1 MIPKN
6 TIRLFFS
13 LAAPNVSLD
22 ELSIL
27 HQEVSNNSG
36 LTPVQSID
44 FLLKRISEENW
55 TVFHQSISS
64 VSRELLPGLLFIGGE
79 WSVITA
85 DDEGIKVEYAN
96 GNLKRFDDLE
106 DVPVGIFVGLKNEQ
120 QKNDVRDLPVDG
132 VEEGSYETI
141 FQIIRRHAMAR
152 KRWIYDVIIATVMVN
167 VFAIVT
173 SMFAMQVYDRVVPTL
188 AFATL
193 YTLTIGMLVIYLTD
207 FLLKTF
213 RASLIDSKTS
223 YIDQAVSQDVYDHLM
238 SVQMDKLPNQLGT
251 LTGQISG
258 LESARQFF
266 TSSAVFVLVDFP
278 FCLLFIAA
286 IYLVAGP
293 VAFVYSSFLVI
304 SVIIGVVS
312 QKMSQRLV
320 KRITSKSNE
329 KLGFLVDSIRGLEAI
344 KTFGGKKDATARW
357 SLLNKEISTSSLAQ
371 KAISTTSSTLASTI
385 GQFAYLTA
393 IIFGVHQISEGLMTQ
408 GAMIAVSILG
418 GRVLGPAGQAV
429 NYLIQFETTRQ
440 TMALI
445 NGLLQL
451 PREQMTLEKPVMPMH
466 RVGQVA
472 LRDISFSY
480 QGQKTPQLQILSLDI
495 KAGERIALLGSI
507 GSGKST
513 LIKLLARLYRPTQ
526 GNIKID
532 GVDLWQIDEYFLNN
546 NFGYHSQS
554 PELFKGTLKEN
565 LMFGRSLSD
574 KHIVSV
580 VNDLGI
586 DRIADQSDKGLDR
599 PISEGGSGLSG
610 GQRQMISLGRVLIG
624 SKNIWIFDEP
634 TASLDNHSQE
644 LFVNGLK
651 SRMRA
656 DDILIFSTHNI
667 KLAMELSNRI
677 IVLEDGKISKDAPT
691 SAVQVRKTA

>member
-1 MIPKN
+1 MIPVN
-6 TIRLFFS
+6 IIRQFFS
-13 LAAPNVSLD
+13 LVAPNLSLD
-22 ELSIL
+22 DLSIL
-27 HQEVSNNSG
+27 HDEVSNNSA

-44 FLLKRISEENW
+44 FLLKKMSEEKW
-55 TVFHQSISS
+55 KVFHQSISS
-64 VSRELLPGLLFIGGE
+64 VSRETLPGLLFIGGR

-85 DDEGIKVEYAN
+85 DVEGIKVEDET
-96 GNLKRFDDLE
+96 GSVRMFDTLE
-106 DVPVGIFVGLKNEQ
+106 DVPVSIFVGLQNDQ
-120 QKNDVRDLPVDG
+120 QKTETRELPADG
-132 VEEGSYETI
+132 LEEHGYETI
-141 FQIIRRHAMAR
+141 FQIIRRHALAR

-167 VFAIVT
+167 VFAVVT

-193 YTLTIGMLVIYLTD
+193 YTLAVGMLVIYATD

-213 RASLIDSKTS
+213 RARLLDVKTS
-223 YIDQAVSQDVYDHLM
+223 YIDQAVSEEVYDHLM
-238 SVQMDKLPNQLGT
+238 SVQMDRLPNQLGT

-278 FCLLFIAA
+278 FCLLFISM
-286 IYLVAGP
+286 IYVVAGP
-293 VAFVYSSFLVI
+293 VALLYLAFLIISLMVGVI
-304 SVIIGVVS
+304 S
-312 QKMSQRLV
+312 QKMSQRLI

-344 KTFGGKKDATARW
+344 KTFGGKKDATERW
-357 SLLNKEISTSSLAQ
+357 SMLNKEISNFSLAQ
-371 KAISTTSSTLASTI
+371 KGISTTSSTLASTI
-385 GQFAYLTA
+385 GQFAYLSA

-408 GAMIAVSILG
+408 GSMIAVSILG

-429 NYLIQFETTRQ
+429 NHIIQFETTRQ
-440 TMALI
+440 TMELI
-445 NGLLQL
+445 NGLLKL
-451 PREQMTLEKPVMPMH
+451 PREQMTREKPVMPMH

-472 LRDISFSY
+472 LRDVSFSY
-480 QGQKTPQLQILSLDI
+480 QGQETPQLQIGSLDI
-495 KAGERIALLGSI
+495 KAGERIALLGPI

-513 LIKLLARLYRPTQ
+513 LIKLLARLYRPAE

-532 GVDLWQIDEYFLNN
+532 GVDLWQIDEYFINN

-565 LMFGRSLSD
+565 LLFGRSLSD
-574 KHIVSV
+574 KHLVSV

-599 PISEGGSGLSG
+599 PISEGGAGLSG

-624 SKNIWIFDEP
+624 TKNIWLFDEP
-634 TASLDNHSQE
+634 TASLDDHSQK

-651 SRMRA
+651 SRMRS
-656 DDILIFSTHNI
+656 DDILVFSTHNL
-667 KLAMELSNRI
+667 KMAMELSNRI

-691 SAVQVRKTA
+691 TAVQVRKIS

>member
-1 MIPKN
+1 MIPIN
-6 TIRLFFS
+6 IIRQFFS
-13 LAAPNVSLD
+13 LVAPNVNLD
-22 ELSIL
+22 DLSIL
-27 HQEVSNNSG
+27 HDEVSNNSA

-44 FLLKRISEENW
+44 FLLKRMSQEKW
-55 TVFHQSISS
+55 KVFHQSISS
-64 VSRELLPGLLFIGGE
+64 VSRELLPGLLFIGGV
-79 WSVITA
+79 WSIVTA
-85 DDEGIKVEYAN
+85 DNEGIKVKDDT
-96 GNLKRFDDLE
+96 GSVRKFDDLE
-106 DVPVGIFVGLKNEQ
+106 DVPISIFVGLQNEQ
-120 QKNDVRDLPVDG
+120 KKIEGRDLSFDDIDDD
-132 VEEGSYETI
+132 SFETI
-141 FQIIRRHAMAR
+141 FQIIRRHALAR
-152 KRWIYDVIIATVMVN
+152 KRWVYDIIIATVMVN

-193 YTLTIGMLVIYLTD
+193 YTLAIGMLVIYTTD

-213 RASLIDSKTS
+213 RARLLDAKTS
-223 YIDQAVSQDVYDHLM
+223 YIDQAVSEEVYDHLM
-238 SVQMDKLPNQLGT
+238 SVQMDRLPNQLGT

-266 TSSAVFVLVDFP
+266 TSSAVFILVDFP
-278 FCLLFIAA
+278 FCLLFIAM

-293 VAFVYSSFLVI
+293 VALVYAAFLVI
-304 SVIIGVVS
+304 SVIIGVIS
-312 QKMSQRLV
+312 QKLSQRLV

-344 KTFGGKKDATARW
+344 KTFGGKKNATERW
-357 SLLNKEISTSSLAQ
+357 SSLNKEISQFSLAQ
-371 KAISTTSSTLASTI
+371 KSISTTSSNLASTI
-385 GQFAYLTA
+385 GQLAYLMA
-393 IIFGVHQISEGLMTQ
+393 IIFGVHQISEGTMTQ
-408 GAMIAVSILG
+408 GSMIAVSILG

-429 NYLIQFETTRQ
+429 NHIIQFETTRQ
-440 TMALI
+440 TMELI
-445 NGLLQL
+445 NRLLKL
-451 PREQMTLEKPVMPMH
+451 PREQINSDKQIMPMH
-466 RVGQVA
+466 RVGQVS
-472 LRDISFSY
+472 LRDVSFSY
-480 QGQKTPQLQILSLDI
+480 QGQEAAQLQIPSLDI
-495 KAGERIALLGSI
+495 KAGDRVALLGSI

-532 GVDLWQIDEYFLNN
+532 GVDLWQIDEYFINN

-565 LMFGRSLSD
+565 LLFGRSLSD
-574 KHIVSV
+574 KYLVSV

-599 PISEGGSGLSG
+599 PISEGGAGLSG

-634 TASLDNHSQE
+634 TASLDSHSQE
-644 LFVNGLK
+644 LFVKGLQ

-656 DDILIFSTHNI
+656 DDILVFSTHNI

-677 IVLEDGKISKDAPT
+677 IVLEDGKISRDAPT

>member
-1 MIPKN
+1 MIPIN
-6 TIRLFFS
+6 IIRQFFS
-13 LAAPNVSLD
+13 LVAPNVSLD
-22 ELSIL
+22 ELPSL
-27 HQEVSNNSG
+27 HDEVSNNSG

-44 FLLKRISEENW
+44 FLLKRMSEEKW
-55 TVFHQSISS
+55 KVFHQSISS
-64 VSRELLPGLLFIGGE
+64 VSRELLPGLLFVGGG
-79 WSVITA
+79 WSIISA
-85 DDEGIKVEYAN
+85 DDEGIKVEDET
-96 GNLKRFDDLE
+96 GSIKSFDDLE
-106 DVPVGIFVGLKNEQ
+106 DVPVSIFVGLQNEKQ
-120 QKNDVRDLPVDG
+120 ISEARELSQEGL
-132 VEEGSYETI
+132 EEESYETI
-141 FQIIRRHAMAR
+141 FQIIRRHALAR

-167 VFAIVT
+167 VFAVVT

-193 YTLTIGMLVIYLTD
+193 YTLAVGMLVIYATD

-213 RASLIDSKTS
+213 RARLLDAKTS
-223 YIDQAVSQDVYDHLM
+223 YIDQAVSEDVYDHLM
-238 SVQMDKLPNQLGT
+238 CVRMDRLPNQLGT

-278 FCLLFIAA
+278 FCLLFIAM
-286 IYLVAGP
+286 IYMVAGP
-293 VAFVYSSFLVI
+293 VALVYSAFLVI
-304 SVIIGVVS
+304 SLIVGVVS
-312 QKMSQRLV
+312 QKMSQRLI

-344 KTFGGKKDATARW
+344 KTFGGKKDATERW
-357 SLLNKEISTSSLAQ
+357 SSLNKEISTFSLAQ
-371 KAISTTSSTLASTI
+371 KSISTTSSTLASTI

-408 GAMIAVSILG
+408 GSMIAVSILG

-429 NYLIQFETTRQ
+429 NHLIQFETTRQ
-440 TMALI
+440 TMELI
-445 NGLLQL
+445 NGLLKL
-451 PREQMTLEKPVMPMH
+451 PREQMTSEKPVMPMH

-472 LRDISFSY
+472 LRDVSFSY
-480 QGQKTPQLQILSLDI
+480 QGQEAPQLQIPSLDI

-526 GNIKID
+526 GTIKID
-532 GVDLWQIDEYFLNN
+532 GVDLWQVDEYFINN

-565 LMFGRSLSD
+565 LLFGRSLSD
-574 KHIVSV
+574 KYLVSV

-677 IVLEDGKISKDAPT
+677 IVLEDGKISKDAST